1 VRRDFPFHSHPTES
15 IIAKDIAK
23 ENWIVLKFGGTS
35 VASLERWEAIA
46 RVLAERREEGHR
58 VLVVCS
64 ALSGVSN
71 LLETLLGE
79 IERGEATDK
88 TLGALRKR
96 HRALCKEMG
105 ISPKIVKPWLDSLA
119 RLIQGIALIG
129 LLTDELRARIMAH
142 GELLSTTI
150 GQTWLE
156 SQGVEADWRDAR
168 DLLTPLPT
176 PIEATQSRRFLSAV
190 CSSERNDELI
200 EELGAGAPVVITQGF
215 IARDEYG
222 RTVLLGRGGSDTS
235 GAYFAAQLRAE
246 RLEIWTDVPGMFT
259 ANPKDRPDAR
269 LLRLIGYEEAQVMV
283 ATGARVLHPRCIRPV
298 AEAKIPLHIRCTL
311 APDMDGT
318 VISAEADYEKP
329 RVKALSTR
337 HKLYLI
343 RLYCPGN
350 WHIAGLLAE
359 VTNVFKRHGLS
370 LDLITNSPQRV
381 TLTMDPAVTP
391 LGPIEEEN
399 LRRDLAEFGELD
411 FGRNAGSVSLVGSHI
426 ASVID
431 QLAAGLGGIS
441 GSNIHM
447 VSQASSRDGLTF
459 VVDPEDVDRMLDP
472 LHDWLLT
479 GPLPETTFGPSWQ
492 ELSKRLHEPAG

>member
-1 VRRDFPFHSHPTES
+1 MHSRPEKS
-15 IIAKDIAK
+15 IGK

-35 VASLERWEAIA
+35 VASLERWQTIA
-46 RVLAERREEGHR
+46 RIIAKRRKEGFR
-58 VLVVCS
+58 VLIVCS
-64 ALSGVSN
+64 ALSGISN
-71 LLETLLGE
+71 LLERLIAE
-79 IERGEATDK
+79 IERGEPTDK
-88 TLGALRKR
+88 TLAQLRKR
-96 HRALCKEMG
+96 HRMLCKEMG
-105 ISPKIVKPWLDSLA
+105 ISPKVEKPWLESLS
-119 RLIQGIALIG
+119 RLVQGIALIG

-150 GQTWLE
+150 GQNWLAE
-156 SQGVEADWRDAR
+156 QGVESDWRDAR

-176 PIEATQSRRFLSAV
+176 PIEATQSRRYLSAV
-190 CSSERNDELI
+190 CSSERNEELIDELDK
-200 EELGAGAPVVITQGF
+200 GAPVVITQGF

-298 AEAKIPLHIRCTL
+298 AEAKLPLHIRCTL
-311 APDMDGT
+311 APDMEGT
-318 VISAEADYEKP
+318 VISDEANNAP
-329 RVKALSTR
+329 AQVKALSTR

-359 VTNVFKRHGLS
+359 VTSVFKRHGLS
-370 LDLITNSPQRV
+370 LDLIANSPQHV

-399 LRRDLAEFGELD
+399 LRRDLSEFGELE
-411 FGRNAGSVSLVGSHI
+411 FSRNAGSVSLIGSHI
-426 ASVID
+426 ISVID
-431 QLAAGLGGIS
+431 QLAAGLGGMT

-447 VSQASSRDGLTF
+447 VNQASSRDGLTF
-459 VVDPEDVDRMLDP
+459 VVDPEDVDRIMNP

-479 GPLPETTFGPSWQ
+479 GPLPEKLFGPSWK
-492 ELSKRLHEPAG
+492 ELSAQFPARNNG

>member
-1 VRRDFPFHSHPTES
+1 MHTAHAFSTGEQ
-15 IIAKDIAK
+15 IIPKA
-23 ENWIVLKFGGTS
+23 NWIVLKFGGTS
-35 VASLERWEAIA
+35 VASLERWQTIA
-46 RVLAERREEGHR
+46 RIIAERRKQGYR

-64 ALSGVSN
+64 ALSGISN
-71 LLETLLGE
+71 LLERLLAE
-79 IERGEATDK
+79 IERGESTDK
-88 TLGALRKR
+88 TLALLRKR
-96 HRALCKEMG
+96 HRTLCKEMG
-105 ISPKIVKPWLDSLA
+105 ISPKVAKPRLDSLS
-119 RLIQGIALIG
+119 RLVQGIALIG

-150 GQTWLE
+150 GQHWLAE
-156 SQGVEADWRDAR
+156 QGVEVDWRDAR

-176 PIEATQSRRFLSAV
+176 PIEATQSRRYLSAV

-200 EELGAGAPVVITQGF
+200 GELDKGAPVAITQGF

-269 LLRLIGYEEAQVMV
+269 LLRLIGYEESQVMV

-298 AEAKIPLHIRCTL
+298 AEAKLPLHIRCTL
-311 APDMDGT
+311 APDNMEGT
-318 VISAEADYEKP
+318 VISDEANNEP
-329 RVKALSTR
+329 AQVKALSTR

-370 LDLITNSPQRV
+370 LDLIANSPQHV

-399 LRRDLAEFGELD
+399 LRRDLGEFGELE
-411 FGRNAGSVSLVGSHI
+411 FSRNAGSVSLVGSHI
-426 ASVID
+426 SSVID
-431 QLAAGLGGIS
+431 QLAAGLGGMS

-447 VSQASSRDGLTF
+447 VNQASSRDGLTF
-459 VVDPEDVDRMLDP
+459 VMDPEDVNRVMNP

-479 GPLPETTFGPSWQ
+479 GPLPEKIFGPSWK
-492 ELSKRLHEPAG
+492 ELSAQFPSNRKG